1 MLKSNACPVEF
12 PIKYKLKNAFEVFV
26 RVKDTENY
34 WISNY
39 GRCVNNLNRK
49 DKNTFYEHK
58 QGNVHYTIYEIIRCP
73 VMHKR
78 KPTGEIR
85 IERYKRDTS
94 PDMLVAGA
102 FLKRYGGGRYKIWH
116 KDGDCSN
123 NWYKNLIYVTGDN
136 YKKLRAGT
144 ITWDSLG
151 YEQEYIEYVNK
162 ASLEAYK
169 IYDGIKTRCNIKEGD
184 ILNIRKCYVG
194 ASMCQE
200 WIDNP
205 KTFVKWYLEH
215 YYEVEGESMAVD
227 KDLFG
232 NGSKIYSPEHC
243 CILPQ
248 GLNTLLTNCK
258 KHYAEES
265 KDNILPLGVR
275 YSGRTGK
282 YYGEITF
289 TGSERTIKLSD
300 WDTKEEAFAEYK
312 VMKQADILMVA
323 AQYKNKIPDYI
334 YDALLKVKV
343 EPY

>member
-1 MLKSNACPVEF
+1 M
-12 PIKYKLKNAFEVFV
+12 
-26 RVKDTENY
+26 
-34 WISNY
+34 
-39 GRCVNNLNRK
+39 
-49 DKNTFYEHK
+49 
-58 QGNVHYTIYEIIRCP
+58 
-73 VMHKR
+73 
-78 KPTGEIR
+78 
-85 IERYKRDTS
+85 
-94 PDMLVAGA
+94 
-102 FLKRYGGGRYKIWH
+102 KI
-116 KDGDCSN
+116 G
-123 NWYKNLIYVTGDN
+123 
-136 YKKLRAGT
+136 
-144 ITWDSLG
+144 
-151 YEQEYIEYVNK
+151 
-162 ASLEAYK
+162 
-169 IYDGIKTRCNIKEGD
+169 
-184 ILNIRKCYVG
+184 KCYVG

-248 GLNTLLTNCK
+248 GLNKLLTNCK

-312 VMKQADILMVA
+312 VMKRADILMVA
-323 AQYKNKIPDYI
+323 AQYKDKIPDYI

>member
-1 MLKSNACPVEF
+1 
-12 PIKYKLKNAFEVFV
+12 
-26 RVKDTENY
+26 
-34 WISNY
+34 
-39 GRCVNNLNRK
+39 
-49 DKNTFYEHK
+49 
-58 QGNVHYTIYEIIRCP
+58 
-73 VMHKR
+73 MHKR

-123 NWYKNLIYVTGDN
+123 NRYKILIYVTGDN

-169 IYDGIKTRCNIKEGD
+169 IYDGIKTRCNIKERD
-184 ILNIRKCYVG
+184 ILKIGKCYVG

-248 GLNTLLTNCK
+248 GLNKLLTNCK

-312 VMKQADILMVA
+312 VMKRADILMVA
-323 AQYKNKIPDYI
+323 AQYKDKIPDYI